1 MYISGCNITSRHTNK
16 EIKTVVGG
24 SCFINVICIIYA
36 YGCST
41 RCEYHMMF
49 VLFRSSTPTAT
60 SGTVTVYRS
69 GASAFTSVFFLVYSF
84 FIWKGIML
92 LSFYCSVVFCRSCL
106 FFVLFLWSLDCL
118 SFFDLWLL
126 NTPLVSSTFF
136 KVIPKCLI

>member
-1 MYISGCNITSRHTNK
+1 MYISCCNITSRHTNK
-16 EIKTVVGG
+16 EIKTVVRG
-24 SCFINVICIIYA
+24 SCLINVICIIYA

-69 GASAFTSVFFLVYSF
+69 GASAYTSVFFLVYSF
-84 FIWKGIML
+84 FIWRGIML

-106 FFVLFLWSLDCL
+106 FFCPFGLSVLLRSMAFKY
-118 SFFDLWLL
+118 SFGIVNIF
-126 NTPLVSSTFF
+126 
-136 KVIPKCLI
+136 